1 MSRDAPDDKDKKVSE
16 SRLQRWSRLK
26 NEDRTGSVAEE
37 SGPELPNELVTQEG
51 SELEAEGEE
60 QTTEEIVASLPD
72 IESLDKDSD
81 FTGFLQAGVPEEL
94 KNLALRKL
102 WLSDPVLANVDGL
115 NDYDEDFNVI
125 DKVIEIASEAL
136 DNVSQSDDEK
146 MANGEEREPES
157 QNQDAPQVDAE
168 NHLVNDQSA
177 ELNEVEL
184 NQPDSNEA
192 ARGEEII
199 VTVDDFDVERG
210 S

>member
-26 NEDRTGSVAEE
+26 NEDRAGNVAEE

-51 SELEAEGEE
+51 SELEVEGEE
-60 QTTEEIVASLPD
+60 RTTEEIVASLPD

-125 DKVIEIASEAL
+125 DKVIEIARDAL
-136 DNVSQSDDEK
+136 DKVSQSD
-146 MANGEEREPES
+146 GEENADGEEGALES
-157 QNQDAPQVDAE
+157 QVQDAPQDTAE
-168 NHLVNDQSA
+168 SQLVNDQSA
-177 ELNEVEL
+177 DLNH
-184 NQPDSNEA
+184 PDSNEV
-192 ARGEEII
+192 ARGKEIT
-199 VTVDDFDVERG
+199 VTVDDFDEERG

>member
-26 NEDRTGSVAEE
+26 NEDRAGNVAEE

-51 SELEAEGEE
+51 SELEVEGEE
-60 QTTEEIVASLPD
+60 RTTEEIVASLPD

-125 DKVIEIASEAL
+125 DKVITMKS
-136 DNVSQSDDEK
+136 SS
-146 MANGEEREPES
+146 
-157 QNQDAPQVDAE
+157 
-168 NHLVNDQSA
+168 
-177 ELNEVEL
+177 
-184 NQPDSNEA
+184 
-192 ARGEEII
+192 
-199 VTVDDFDVERG
+199 
-210 S
+210 